1 MSEQEIK
8 AELNRLNK
16 MLSDKGYDF
25 SSVTT
30 QLSSREDDCTIL
42 IYGKGFDNYRIII
55 KPTLTSALSA
65 AAAFIDSLVN
75 VQVAA

>member
-1 MSEQEIK
+1 MSEQEIR
-8 AELNRLNK
+8 AELNRLNQ

-42 IYGKGFDNYRIII
+42 IYAKGFDNYRVII
-55 KPTLTSALSA
+55 KPTATAALKA
-65 AAAFIDSLVN
+65 ASAFIDSLVN

>member
-8 AELNRLNK
+8 AELNRLNQ

-30 QLSSREDDCTIL
+30 QLSSHEDCCTIL
-42 IYGKGFDNYRIII
+42 VYGKGFDNYRVII
-55 KPTLTSALSA
+55 KPTLSSALTTA
-65 AAAFIDSLVN
+65 AEFIEGLAN
-75 VQVAA
+75 MQVAA

>member
-8 AELNRLNK
+8 AELSRLNQ

-42 IYGKGFDNYRIII
+42 VYGKGFDNYRVII
-55 KPTLTSALSA
+55 KPTLSSALTA
-65 AAAFIDSLVN
+65 AATFIDGLVDM
-75 VQVAA
+75 QVAA

>member
-8 AELNRLNK
+8 AELNRLNQ

-30 QLSSREDDCTIL
+30 QLSSREDGCTIL
-42 IYGKGFDNYRIII
+42 IYGKGFDNYRVII
-55 KPTLTSALSA
+55 KPTLSSALTA
-65 AAAFIDSLVN
+65 AAAFIEGLAN
-75 VQVAA
+75 MQVAA